1 MHDDANPVHLNAL
14 SVFLV
19 PGAHA
24 GPGVVPVPMELV
36 PMELVPMELVPMEL
50 VPMELVPME
59 LVRGV
64 NVRGEAAGTRRA
76 QGFACPRSGDG
87 RPGSGAVVSSGPS
100 ERRGAN
106 VGQVSRGPPERY
118 LSTPLSPGSAGA
130 AGPARTPRSDGVC
143 EQPQG
148 SGTEIRSVAKE
159 DFYLS

>member
-1 MHDDANPVHLNAL
+1 MPCLC
-14 SVFLV
+14 SWCLV
-19 PGAHA
+19 RMQVRAWCRSPWSWSPWSWSHGA
-24 GPGVVPVPMELV
+24 GPHGAG
-36 PMELVPMELVPMEL
+36 PMELVPMEL

>member
-24 GPGVVPVPMELV
+24 GPGVVP
-36 PMELVPMELVPMEL
+36 

-118 LSTPLSPGSAGA
+118 LSTPLSRLRRDRTN
-130 AGPARTPRSDGVC
+130 PAETGVLTVC
-143 EQPQG
+143 VSNLRAQG
-148 SGTEIRSVAKE
+148 QK
-159 DFYLS
+159 